1 MSPTHES
8 PAAPDG
14 PARDPRPARRPRRAA
29 SDSPGTAPA
38 RVGGEPVPP
47 GGPDAP
53 GGPGPLDAPGAPDG
67 PGTAPA
73 RAGGEPVPP
82 CAPGAPD
89 ASGAPGPLD
98 ASDAPDVPDASDS
111 DEARGTTRPGPR
123 DRDESAAQWP
133 SRAARPT
140 PAAPRLP
147 NALRGSLGW
156 LAERHDRALHRARR
170 QQSETATARKEAPPT
185 AADAGGGSA
194 ADREEG
200 RGAGVRK
207 GGQGDH
213 APEDGR
219 GAGARRVSRDAGVRG
234 NGRGAGLPEEG
245 RGSGAPEEG
254 RGAAVR
260 QGAQGP
266 GVRKGAQAAGV
277 RGEGRSTGVR
287 KGGAGVRRAGRGVG
301 VRKGG
306 VGVRWASRGAGHR
319 ERGLDAQARERERIS
334 GRRYGGLTVVAVYGA
349 AGALAVVA
357 LVWTEWHGVRQPEAA
372 LAFGALIAVGEAI
385 RCVEAPP
392 ALPGGSGV
400 PDPRGEPAPVA
411 AAGALGY
418 ALLGRLGGEPTT
430 HGVLQVVTV
439 VVAASLAGLV
449 APLALGCPVDPGH
462 TARRVLTVAFAA
474 VCFQPLHRTGLLGS
488 WFGHSPYLV
497 GYLLALLAVTALCDA
512 VLAAALARARTG
524 WPYGPLLRDEL
535 RSLPGVAA
543 AVCATAVVM
552 PLTVAVAGL
561 WPVPVL
567 AVPLLLIQYSYR
579 RYAGIRAT
587 YRQTIASLARSTEIA
602 GYTPT
607 GHAREVA
614 ALSRAV
620 GRELGLSEPRL
631 TVLEY
636 AALMHDI
643 GQLSLVDPVPAGAT
657 EPLPAAEQREI
668 ALLGGAVVRQTGV
681 PAEVAQVVERQ
692 ADPYREQPL
701 AARIVRAVNAYTEL
715 VSGPGAEGAAGA
727 AALRALERL
736 RLATARDFDPI
747 VVETLATVLSRQV
760 YGRPR

>member
-1 MSPTHES
+1 M
-8 PAAPDG
+8 
-14 PARDPRPARRPRRAA
+14 
-29 SDSPGTAPA
+29 
-38 RVGGEPVPP
+38 
-47 GGPDAP
+47 
-53 GGPGPLDAPGAPDG
+53 
-67 PGTAPA
+67 APA

-82 CAPGAPD
+82 DAPPGAPD
-89 ASGAPGPLD
+89 AADASGAPE
-98 ASDAPDVPDASDS
+98 ASDGG
-111 DEARGTTRPGPR
+111 EARGPDRPGPR

-133 SRAARPT
+133 SRAAPAAPA

-147 NALRGSLGW
+147 NALRGSLGR

-170 QQSETATARKEAPPT
+170 QQHE
-185 AADAGGGSA
+185 SA
-194 ADREEG
+194 APTD
-200 RGAGVRK
+200 
-207 GGQGDH
+207 
-213 APEDGR
+213 
-219 GAGARRVSRDAGVRG
+219 S
-234 NGRGAGLPEEG
+234 
-245 RGSGAPEEG
+245 
-254 RGAAVR
+254 
-260 QGAQGP
+260 
-266 GVRKGAQAAGV
+266 
-277 RGEGRSTGVR
+277 
-287 KGGAGVRRAGRGVG
+287 G

-306 VGVRWASRGAGHR
+306 VGIRWASRGASGR
-319 ERGLDAQARERERIS
+319 EKGVAARERIS
-334 GRRYGGLTVVAVYGA
+334 GRRHAGLTVVAVYGA

-411 AAGALGY
+411 AAGALAY

-462 TARRVLTVAFAA
+462 TARRALTVAFAA

-497 GYLLALLAVTALCDA
+497 GYLLALLVLTALCDA

-643 GQLSLVDPVPAGAT
+643 GQLSLLDPVPAGAT
-657 EPLPAAEQREI
+657 EPLPAAEQRKI

-727 AALRALERL
+727 AALCALERL